1 MNIKK
6 VSEQTGV
13 SADTIRYYER
23 IGLLP
28 RVRRNKSGVRDFSEQ
43 DIAALEFIRCFRS
56 AGMSVESLIEYMS
69 LVEEGE
75 GTEKA
80 RMKILEE
87 QREKLKNKL
96 ILSASPSNQKFAISS
111 RFSSIV
117 QRLLKYYVIYYYSKE
132 ILSRFIFRK
141 FKKHLIN

>member
-87 QREKLKNKL
+87 EREKLISHIAELQAAKERLDYKIENYKNI
-96 ILSASPSNQKFAISS
+96 ILK
-111 RFSSIV
+111 
-117 QRLLKYYVIYYYSKE
+117 KE
-132 ILSRFIFRK
+132 ESLFEEGTAD
-141 FKKHLIN
+141 

>member
-6 VSEQTGV
+6 VSEQTGI

-87 QREKLKNKL
+87 EREKLISHIAELQAAKERLDYKIENYKNI
-96 ILSASPSNQKFAISS
+96 ILK
-111 RFSSIV
+111 
-117 QRLLKYYVIYYYSKE
+117 KE
-132 ILSRFIFRK
+132 ESLFEEGTAD
-141 FKKHLIN
+141 

>member
-87 QREKLKNKL
+87 QREKLISRIAELRAAKERLDYKIENYKNI
-96 ILSASPSNQKFAISS
+96 ILK
-111 RFSSIV
+111 
-117 QRLLKYYVIYYYSKE
+117 KE
-132 ILSRFIFRK
+132 ESLFEEGTAD
-141 FKKHLIN
+141 

>member
-87 QREKLKNKL
+87 EREKLISLIAELQAAKERLDYKIENYKNI
-96 ILSASPSNQKFAISS
+96 ILK
-111 RFSSIV
+111 
-117 QRLLKYYVIYYYSKE
+117 KE
-132 ILSRFIFRK
+132 ESLFEEGTAD
-141 FKKHLIN
+141 

>member
-28 RVRRNKSGVRDFSEQ
+28 RVRRNKSGVRDFSEK

-87 QREKLKNKL
+87 QREKLISRIAELQAAKKRLEYKIENYKNI
-96 ILSASPSNQKFAISS
+96 ILK
-111 RFSSIV
+111 
-117 QRLLKYYVIYYYSKE
+117 KE
-132 ILSRFIFRK
+132 ESLFEEGTAD
-141 FKKHLIN
+141 

>member
-1 MNIKK
+1 MSVLACCHECAEINL
-6 VSEQTGV
+6 VSG
-13 SADTIRYYER
+13 I
-23 IGLLP
+23 
-28 RVRRNKSGVRDFSEQ
+28 FSEQ

-87 QREKLKNKL
+87 EREKLISRIAELQAAKERLDYKIENYKNI
-96 ILSASPSNQKFAISS
+96 ILK
-111 RFSSIV
+111 
-117 QRLLKYYVIYYYSKE
+117 KE
-132 ILSRFIFRK
+132 ESLFEEGTAD
-141 FKKHLIN
+141 

>member
-6 VSEQTGV
+6 VNEQTGI

-56 AGMSVESLIEYMS
+56 AGISVESLIEYMS
-69 LVEEGE
+69 LVKEGE

-87 QREKLKNKL
+87 QREKFF
-96 ILSASPSNQKFAISS
+96 SNDESVEKAEGW
-111 RFSSIV
+111 
-117 QRLLKYYVIYYYSKE
+117 KPEEK
-132 ILSRFIFRK
+132 
-141 FKKHLIN
+141 

>member
-87 QREKLKNKL
+87 QREKL
-96 ILSASPSNQKFAISS
+96 
-111 RFSSIV
+111 
-117 QRLLKYYVIYYYSKE
+117 
-132 ILSRFIFRK
+132 IFRIAELQAAK
-141 FKKHLIN
+141 ERLDYKIGNYKNIILKKEESLFEEGTAD

>member
-87 QREKLKNKL
+87 EREKLISCIAELQAAKERLDYKIENYKNI
-96 ILSASPSNQKFAISS
+96 ILK
-111 RFSSIV
+111 
-117 QRLLKYYVIYYYSKE
+117 KE
-132 ILSRFIFRK
+132 ESLFEEGTAD
-141 FKKHLIN
+141 

>member
-13 SADTIRYYER
+13 SVDTIRYYER

-87 QREKLKNKL
+87 EREKL
-96 ILSASPSNQKFAISS
+96 
-111 RFSSIV
+111 
-117 QRLLKYYVIYYYSKE
+117 
-132 ILSRFIFRK
+132 IFRIAELQAAK
-141 FKKHLIN
+141 ERLDYKIENYKNIILKKEESLFEEGTAD

>member
-6 VSEQTGV
+6 VSEQTGI

-28 RVRRNKSGVRDFSEQ
+28 RIKRNKSGVRDFSDQ
-43 DIAALEFIRCFRS
+43 DIATLEFIRCFRK

-80 RMKILEE
+80 RMALLEE
-87 QREKLKNKL
+87 QRDKLAERIAELQSAHDRLNHKIENYRNI
-96 ILSASPSNQKFAISS
+96 ILK
-111 RFSSIV
+111 
-117 QRLLKYYVIYYYSKE
+117 KE
-132 ILSRFIFRK
+132 QSLFEDDDK
-141 FKKHLIN
+141 

>member
-6 VSEQTGV
+6 VGEQTGV

-87 QREKLKNKL
+87 EREKLISRIAELQAAKERLDYKIENYKNI
-96 ILSASPSNQKFAISS
+96 ILK
-111 RFSSIV
+111 
-117 QRLLKYYVIYYYSKE
+117 KE
-132 ILSRFIFRK
+132 ESLFEEGTAD
-141 FKKHLIN
+141 

>member
-28 RVRRNKSGVRDFSEQ
+28 RIKRNKSGIRDFSEQ
-43 DIAALEFIRCFRS
+43 DIATLEFIRCFRR

-75 GTEKA
+75 GTEEA
-80 RMKILEE
+80 RLHILEE
-87 QREKLKNKL
+87 QREKLATRLDELQTALNRMDYKINNYKNI
-96 ILSASPSNQKFAISS
+96 ILQKEQTLFEDESG
-111 RFSSIV
+111 
-117 QRLLKYYVIYYYSKE
+117 K
-132 ILSRFIFRK
+132 
-141 FKKHLIN
+141 

>member
-87 QREKLKNKL
+87 EREKLIPRIAELQAAKERLDYKIENYKNI
-96 ILSASPSNQKFAISS
+96 ILK
-111 RFSSIV
+111 
-117 QRLLKYYVIYYYSKE
+117 KE
-132 ILSRFIFRK
+132 ESLFEEGTAD
-141 FKKHLIN
+141 

>member
-6 VSEQTGV
+6 VCEQTGV

-87 QREKLKNKL
+87 QREKLISRIAELQAAKKRLDYKIENYKNI
-96 ILSASPSNQKFAISS
+96 ILK
-111 RFSSIV
+111 
-117 QRLLKYYVIYYYSKE
+117 KE
-132 ILSRFIFRK
+132 ESLFEEGTAD
-141 FKKHLIN
+141 

>member
-28 RVRRNKSGVRDFSEQ
+28 LVRRNKSGVRDFSEQ
-43 DIAALEFIRCFRS
+43 DIAAIEFIRCFRS

-75 GTEKA
+75 DTEKA

-87 QREKLKNKL
+87 EREK
-96 ILSASPSNQKFAISS
+96 IDFP
-111 RFSSIV
+111 
-117 QRLLKYYVIYYYSKE
+117 
-132 ILSRFIFRK
+132 
-141 FKKHLIN
+141 HC